1 MRQNVIISVNNIL
14 VVSQYRE
21 KRFSKGNLKGITIMQ
36 TLTEWVVAMTDYHLL
51 QQLRDKLSNAK
62 ELAHLDEQTAREYC
76 ATWEEYDAIVAAR

>member
-1 MRQNVIISVNNIL
+1 
-14 VVSQYRE
+14 
-21 KRFSKGNLKGITIMQ
+21 MQ

-76 ATWEEYDAIVAAR
+76 ATWEEYDEIVTAR